1 MNFQWITTLFRNRD
15 LIGRRRN
22 RGAMWMSLLG
32 LGISLAAYLFRRNG
46 NKNKQQNNLP
56 NVASALTSE
65 FSNELKPNQNAF
77 NTKKN

>member
-1 MNFQWITTLFRNRD
+1 
-15 LIGRRRN
+15 
-22 RGAMWMSLLG
+22 MSLLG